1 MGELTVNRIIQNPMR
16 DWSAEAAAA
25 AVAEARRIACTFDWS
40 RSIGRMTDQEWG
52 ILFAGALGEWLRVRH
67 AQAVAEGLER
77 NGVLELPPSLG
88 DVAAV
93 QSVLP
98 ALADRAGID
107 WSWPM
112 RAWSKETM
120 THFLLLAWRLI
131 NEADIARGPIV
142 ARRPGE
148 HDEDVGDPS
157 YLDRD
162 TFVLTLR
169 PELDVDP
176 IRSLR
181 WVLKR
186 LLRQF
191 GMRCTDLHCGK
202 KPHAGS
208 EQRDSRGAA
217 A

>member
-1 MGELTVNRIIQNPMR
+1 MPMSEFERQAR

-25 AVAEARRIACTFDWS
+25 AVIEVRKIATGPGFDWS
-40 RSIGRMTDQEWG
+40 KSIERLTDQQWG
-52 ILFAGALGEWLRVRH
+52 ILFAGALSEWLRVRH
-67 AQAVAEGLER
+67 DQAVAEGLER

-88 DVAAV
+88 DVAVV
-93 QSVLP
+93 QSILP

-112 RAWSKETM
+112 QAWSKETM
-120 THFLLLAWRLI
+120 THFLLLARRLI
-131 NEADIARGPIV
+131 DEADVARGPIV
-142 ARRPGE
+142 ARKPGE
-148 HDEDVGDPS
+148 LDENVGDPS
-157 YLDRD
+157 PYLDRD

-169 PELDVDP
+169 PEPDVDP

-191 GMRCTDLHCGK
+191 GMRCIDLRYGK

-208 EQRDSRGAA
+208 EQGSSSGAA